1 MSTPSLSTAEPHEY
15 RVTFGQRHPREE
27 HPTFPAADK
36 DGWLAV
42 LAWDYREAFEGL
54 VRTLGNEWCNLYA
67 PHYATYPQLKWY
79 PKGELGF
86 LDATGPAGQQMVTRP
101 NRPVASAVA
110 EEVTR

>member
-1 MSTPSLSTAEPHEY
+1 MSTPSLSAAEPREF

-42 LAWDYREAFEGL
+42 LAWDYREAYEALAGA
-54 VRTLGNEWCNLYA
+54 LGNEWCNFYA
-67 PHYATYPQLKWY
+67 PHYATYPQVKWY

-86 LDATGPAGQQMVTRP
+86 LDATVSAGQQVVTQRNSP
-101 NRPVASAVA
+101 AASALA
-110 EEVTR
+110 EEKIR